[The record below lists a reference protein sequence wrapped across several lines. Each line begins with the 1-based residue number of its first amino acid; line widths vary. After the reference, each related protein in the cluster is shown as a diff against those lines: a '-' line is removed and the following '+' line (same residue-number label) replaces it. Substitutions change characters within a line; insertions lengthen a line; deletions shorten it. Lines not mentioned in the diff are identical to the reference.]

1 MIFGRS
7 KGVVGLDI
15 GSATVKLV
23 ELKERKGGQ
32 FTLQRIGVEPL
43 SPEAIVDGS
52 IMDSSLVVDAIQK
65 LNDQTGVKNASYA
78 TSVSGHSVI
87 IKKIELPAME
97 PEELAE
103 SIQWEAEQHIPFDI
117 NDVRLDYVTLS
128 DSDPGLENMEVLL
141 VAVKREKVNDYV
153 SVISQSGK
161 SPNLVDVDAFA
172 IQNAYQLNYDV
183 DPLKVVALI
192 NMGAGVTSINVIAR
206 GQSVFWRDIS
216 FGGNQFTE
224 ALQREFNLSFDQ
236 AELLKRGES
245 VGSYSA
251 NDARKVLDAISA
263 EMANEIQKT
272 FDFFGA
278 TSSEGP
284 VDELMLSGGCSLTP
298 NLQEVLR
305 ERFGVPTELL
315 NPFRKIQFKDSDFS
329 REWLESI
336 APMLAVS
343 VGLAVR
349 KVGDDESVDGLI
361 HINLLS
367 EGRRPVVARKTRPKI
382 NIGDQDPSLYFL
394 AGGLAI
400 GLAVSGGWW
409 TIKNS
414 KIKAVDADIRV
425 AQREVDELR
434 PILKE
439 VNDFK
444 AKQREL
450 ERKIKVINDLTLKQ
464 EGPVHIMDRV
474 SRALPDLVWL
484 RTMNFRGR
492 DVDLVGT
499 AFNTNA
505 IASFIENLDKVPEFR
520 EPDTKDIT
528 RGRGGGAYNFRIS
541 FRFDQR
547 AAPKKEDPAAAGT
560 APAAAAASAAP

>member
-1 MIFGRS
+1 MFFNRT

-15 GSATVKLV
+15 GSATIKLV
-23 ELKERKGGQ
+23 ELKEKKGGN
-32 FTLQRIGVEPL
+32 FLLQRIGVEPL

-65 LNDQTGVKNASYA
+65 LNEQSGVKAASFA

-97 PEELAE
+97 LDELAE

-128 DSDPGLENMEVLL
+128 GDDTMQESMEVLL

-161 SPNLVDVDAFA
+161 SPVIVDVDAFA
-172 IQNAYQLNYDV
+172 IQNAYELNYDL
-183 DPLKVVALI
+183 DPLKNVALI
-192 NMGAGVTSINVIAR
+192 NMGAGVSNINIVAR

-236 AELLKRGES
+236 AESLKRGES

-251 NDARKVLDAISA
+251 GDARKVLDQISA

-284 VDELMLSGGCSLTP
+284 VDELVLSGGCALTP

-315 NPFRKIQFKDSDFS
+315 NPFRRVQFKESDFN

-343 VGLAVR
+343 VGLAIR
-349 KVGDDESVDGLI
+349 KVGD
-361 HINLLS
+361 
-367 EGRRPVVARKTRPKI
+367 
-382 NIGDQDPSLYFL
+382 
-394 AGGLAI
+394 
-400 GLAVSGGWW
+400 
-409 TIKNS
+409 
-414 KIKAVDADIRV
+414 
-425 AQREVDELR
+425 
-434 PILKE
+434 
-439 VNDFK
+439 
-444 AKQREL
+444 
-450 ERKIKVINDLTLKQ
+450 
-464 EGPVHIMDRV
+464 
-474 SRALPDLVWL
+474 
-484 RTMNFRGR
+484 
-492 DVDLVGT
+492 
-499 AFNTNA
+499 
-505 IASFIENLDKVPEFR
+505 
-520 EPDTKDIT
+520 
-528 RGRGGGAYNFRIS
+528 
-541 FRFDQR
+541 
-547 AAPKKEDPAAAGT
+547 
-560 APAAAAASAAP
+560 